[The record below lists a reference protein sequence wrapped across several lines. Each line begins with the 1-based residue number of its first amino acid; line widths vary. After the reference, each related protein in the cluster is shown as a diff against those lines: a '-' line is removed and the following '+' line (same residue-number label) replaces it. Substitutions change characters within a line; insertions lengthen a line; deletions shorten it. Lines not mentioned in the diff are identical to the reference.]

1 MIKHYLYIA
10 RPDHWFKNIF
20 MLPGMIM
27 GLYYLD
33 FNFELKSIPVLLIG
47 ILATCLIASA
57 NYVIN
62 EWLDMESDRFHPVKK
77 NRPAVKAGLNA
88 KIVYSEYTLIAL
100 AGLFLSYLVSFQF
113 LITEMVFL
121 LMGFI
126 YNVKPM
132 RTKDKVYL
140 DVLSESVNNPIR
152 FILGWQ
158 LMGIGL
164 FPPSSVLLAYWMG
177 GAFLMSTKRFAEYR
191 FINDHE
197 LAGKYRQSFRH
208 YTEEHLLIATVFY
221 ALCSSFF
228 LAIFLIKH
236 RIELLISFPFL
247 ALLFAWYLHIGF
259 EKNSIVQNPE
269 KLYRKKG
276 FVIYVFF
283 LSVLLVVLLKID
295 IPLLNWF
302 IKNY

>member
-1 MIKHYLYIA
+1 MIKHYVYIA

-33 FNFELKSIPVLLIG
+33 FKIPLKSVPVLIIG

-62 EWLDMESDRFHPVKK
+62 EWLDMEFDKFHPVKK
-77 NRPAVKAGLNA
+77 NRPAVMANLSPG
-88 KIVYSEYTLIAL
+88 IVYTEYFIIAIT
-100 AGLFLSYLVSFQF
+100 GLLFSYFVSLRFLM
-113 LITEMVFL
+113 TEIFFL
-121 LMGFI
+121 LMGLV
-126 YNVKPM
+126 YNVKPL
-132 RTKDKVYL
+132 RTKDRVYL

-152 FILGWQ
+152 FLLGWQ
-158 LMGIGL
+158 LMGIAL
-164 FPPSSVLLAYWMG
+164 FPPSSILIAYWMG

-191 FINDHE
+191 FISNHD
-197 LAGKYRQSFRH
+197 LAGKYRKSFRY
-208 YTEEHLLIATVFY
+208 YTEEKLLIATVFY

-276 FVIYVFF
+276 FVLYVFF